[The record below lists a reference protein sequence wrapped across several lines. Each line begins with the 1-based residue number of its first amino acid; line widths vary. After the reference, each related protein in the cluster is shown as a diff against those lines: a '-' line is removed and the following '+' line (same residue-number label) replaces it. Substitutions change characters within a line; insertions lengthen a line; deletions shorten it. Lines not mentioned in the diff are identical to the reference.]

1 MPEIYLTPNTYQII
15 LKSVSDKPDLHIF
28 SDGRL
33 IDKIDF
39 H

>member
-1 MPEIYLTPNTYQII
+1 MSEIYLTPNTYKII
-15 LKSVSDKPDLHIF
+15 LKSISDKPDLHIF